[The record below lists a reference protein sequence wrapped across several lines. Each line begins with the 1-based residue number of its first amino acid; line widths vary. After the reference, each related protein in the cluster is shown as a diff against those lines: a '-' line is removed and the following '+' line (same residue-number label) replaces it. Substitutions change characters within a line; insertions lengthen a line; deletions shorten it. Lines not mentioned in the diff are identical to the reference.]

1 MHMTAEA
8 LSEAPA
14 TSSSIPPPRVAAL
27 TIVRDEPFFLP
38 LWHRHYSRAFAPD
51 DLYCLHHVTTAEEQ
65 VADPAF
71 AEALRLF
78 RKDRVEC
85 VVEPLFDP
93 VWLRKVVRDR
103 VGTLLAAGYSAVLF
117 AEVDELLVPANGN
130 LATYVVGFA
139 NSGRTAVRC
148 IGWEVHHDMTSEPS
162 LDLSRPV
169 LAQRGWWHRNA
180 KYDKVRDDAFA
191 PAERAASVSTA
202 NLTRTPPACCP
213 LCHRVKALLTTVP
226 LAWSLGFH
234 ECEESVPLD
243 EGWLL
248 VHLHKYDFQAFLARH
263 EARCKYEHAPE
274 AIERQ
279 WNAHY
284 RASGG
289 ALVAQYL
296 NLPAALEPIPSWVR
310 DTALPGI

>member
-14 TSSSIPPPRVAAL
+14 ASPSNPPPRVAAL

-71 AEALRLF
+71 AEALSLF

-93 VWLRKVVRDR
+93 VWLRKVVTDR

-117 AEVDELLVPANGN
+117 AEVDELLVPANGS
-130 LATYVVGFA
+130 LATYVAGFA

-169 LAQRGWWHRNA
+169 LAQRGRWHRNA
-180 KYDKVRDDAFA
+180 KYDKVRDDVFV
-191 PAERAASVSTA
+191 PAERAASVPTA
-202 NLTRTPPACCP
+202 NLTRAP
-213 LCHRVKALLTTVP
+213 LRA
-226 LAWSLGFH
+226 
-234 ECEESVPLD
+234 
-243 EGWLL
+243 
-248 VHLHKYDFQAFLARH
+248 ARS
-263 EARCKYEHAPE
+263 AT
-274 AIERQ
+274 
-279 WNAHY
+279 
-284 RASGG
+284 G
-289 ALVAQYL
+289 
-296 NLPAALEPIPSWVR
+296 
-310 DTALPGI
+310 